1 MLVASHSN
9 TTAVARAV
17 VETTKAVATIVVGI
31 KVAEAEKVVVV
42 TVEKEGRGVLLR
54 RVAWTRRP
62 FHLLLYLLPFL
73 HLTKRQQ
80 KKQKR

>member
-54 RVAWTRRP
+54 RVARNRRP
-62 FHLLLYLLPFL
+62 FHLLLFLPCLLW
-73 HLTKRQQ
+73 TKRQQ
-80 KKQKR
+80 KKQKH